1 VRSREPARGAA
12 LLLVMWLV
20 ALMASLI
27 GAFALSARI
36 ERLQERVL
44 TRGAIAGGAARAGLE
59 WALVRVGD
67 SDVRR
72 RWVPDGRLYHW
83 QYASIPV
90 DVSVV
95 DEQGKIDINAADQP
109 LLSAFFRAIGVPAD
123 KAGAIAGAMIDWR
136 DADPLTQPQ
145 GGAEDP
151 EYASAGLPY
160 GAKDAPFETVAE
172 IEQVLG
178 MTPAIYKLA
187 APYLT
192 VFTGSGTPDASV
204 AQAPVL
210 TAMGLDAK
218 ALVAARE
225 AQQAATATGG
235 LIGGGSGTYSIR
247 SVARLRE
254 GRTATIAGVV
264 RMGGN
269 GAPGSAYT
277 ALDWEEGTTAR

>member
-1 VRSREPARGAA
+1 MMSREHARGAA

-67 SDVRR
+67 SDPRR
-72 RWVPDGRLYHW
+72 RWIPDGRLYHW
-83 QYASIPV
+83 QYEGIPV

-151 EYASAGLPY
+151 EYAAAGLPY

-178 MTPAIYKLA
+178 MTPATYKLRGA
-187 APYLT
+187 VPHGVHRQRHAGRVACAGAGT
-192 VFTGSGTPDASV
+192 DRNGARWQGTGRG
-204 AQAPVL
+204 
-210 TAMGLDAK
+210 
-218 ALVAARE
+218 ARS
-225 AQQAATATGG
+225 ATAGDCNRRAHWG
-235 LIGGGSGTYSIR
+235 WQR
-247 SVARLRE
+247 NV
-254 GRTATIAGVV
+254 
-264 RMGGN
+264 
-269 GAPGSAYT
+269 
-277 ALDWEEGTTAR
+277 